1 MSIPSTLEFAI
12 VEVIV
17 NNDISTSPEDIPL
30 HLHFLIERMKKIKQ
44 QIEKIEYIQQKW
56 YWLLGESFEAE
67 DKAKMY
73 QSLIDDG
80 CFNQEEIE
88 YYKKVQIFYEENQ
101 LVFIAAMVENDL
113 QMVKERDILKLLKR
127 DLPNEYMNMC
137 FDTTHVRYT
146 KESDSEFRYFCLNFI
161 YSD

>member
-1 MSIPSTLEFAI
+1 
-12 VEVIV
+12 
-17 NNDISTSPEDIPL
+17 
-30 HLHFLIERMKKIKQ
+30 MKKIKK

-113 QMVKERDILKLLKR
+113 QMDKERDILKLLKR
-127 DLPNEYMNMC
+127 DLPNEYMKMC

-161 YSD
+161 YSV